1 MEAAAAQEEVI
12 ERAHD
17 AQAYLPVRKHDN
29 RLRAEVVAV
38 QNYEA
43 LNAVHLL
50 QTDGGFS
57 QPVMGRVHIVQ
68 PSQHYSDKHF
78 MHDVEGDINEG
89 HKVLVERS
97 RRGPFKDQKGRST
110 VMDRSAHVTYRKR
123 AGAFEITARRGVT
136 PVEMLQLLSKLGIH
150 RMSVYGSHLV
160 IIKGSKRFRLGPLAE
175 INLKYLTE
183 LVEECIDQYGSCGLE
198 ITESRAGSGAL
209 YKAGPHSARF
219 KSNARKGR
227 NIGGR

>member
-1 MEAAAAQEEVI
+1 MDAAAAQEQVI
-12 ERAHD
+12 EQYY

-68 PSQHYSDKHF
+68 PASNYSDKHF

-89 HKVLVERS
+89 QKVLVERS
-97 RRGPFKDQKGRST
+97 RRGPFKEQRGRST

-123 AGAFEITARRGVT
+123 AGAFEITARRGIT
-136 PVEMLQLLSKLGIH
+136 QSEMQQLLSKLGIH

-160 IIKGSKRFRLGPLAE
+160 IIKGGKRYRLGPLAE

-198 ITESRAGSGAL
+198 ITESRSGSGAL
-209 YKAGPHSARF
+209 YNPGAHSARF

-227 NIGGR
+227 GITGRY